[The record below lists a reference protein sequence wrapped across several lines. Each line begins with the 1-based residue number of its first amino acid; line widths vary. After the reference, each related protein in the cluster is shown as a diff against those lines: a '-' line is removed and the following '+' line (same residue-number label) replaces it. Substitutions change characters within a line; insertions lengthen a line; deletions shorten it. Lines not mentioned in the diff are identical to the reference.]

1 MFSKILLTAF
11 ILAISAGTLY
21 GGKND
26 VEITYF
32 GHSTFLIKSS
42 SVSIITDPFN
52 PAVGFPMPDVTADI
66 VTASHTHGDHNNIS
80 MVKGNPIIIRD
91 NAEAKGIKFVAISS
105 FHDNKSGTL
114 RGNNIIFKWT
124 LNDVSFAH
132 FGDYGEDELTQEQY
146 EKLKGTDIVFIPAGG
161 FYTID
166 AEKAL
171 SIIQKINPKIA
182 IIMHYRIDPYGLKVL
197 ASLDDIKKIIP
208 GLEKMSKTMKI
219 SKSTLP
225 TKTKIVYM
233 SIE

>member
-1 MFSKILLTAF
+1 MFLKFLLTAF
-11 ILAISAGTLY
+11 ILLVSVGILY
-21 GGKND
+21 GSESS

-32 GHSTFLIKSS
+32 GHSTFLIRSS

-66 VTASHTHGDHNNIS
+66 VTVSHTHGDHNNVS
-80 MVKGNPIIIRD
+80 MVKGNPIIVRD
-91 NAEAKGIKFVAISS
+91 NAEAKGINFVAISS
-105 FHDNKSGTL
+105 FHDNKGGTL

-124 LNDVSFAH
+124 LNNITFAH

-146 EKLKGTDIVFIPAGG
+146 EKLKGTDVIFIPVGG
-161 FYTID
+161 VYTID

-171 SIIQKINPKIA
+171 SIIQKLNPKMA

-197 ASLDDIKKIIP
+197 ASLDDVKKVIP
-208 GLEKMSKTMKI
+208 SLEKVNKTVKI
-219 SKSTLP
+219 SKTDLP